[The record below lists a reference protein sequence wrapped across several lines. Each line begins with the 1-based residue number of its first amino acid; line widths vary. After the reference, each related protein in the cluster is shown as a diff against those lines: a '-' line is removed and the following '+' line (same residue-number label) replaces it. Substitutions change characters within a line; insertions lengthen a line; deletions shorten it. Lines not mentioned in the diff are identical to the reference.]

1 MNPTLKRTCS
11 PSKTHLYLPVETPET
26 RPRASSAPAIPCFQ
40 VNGAVPRPP
49 STTSSGD
56 QTAQKKENSSTAAPL
71 QAALVPTPCTS
82 SSSLPPPPAPHS
94 PIPNTLSG
102 HISEQRAVVFRLHQ
116 EKTMKFISGTD
127 ASVAIRKL
135 SRQKLIE
142 ALKTAGYK
150 LDLDTFKK
158 WESTILQTIY
168 STVIDLDLSPQLN
181 SMLKSSQDDISD
193 EECSASESE
202 YPGEKI
208 KNTHL
213 SEELGTLCELFYSM
227 LSAKITQR
235 SQDLR
240 TKETKRYQAL
250 HKKETTKTE
259 CYQDIPKKEP
269 AFAKRPSAAR
279 EETASLED
287 LLALTQQDVTET
299 LTRFKE
305 ISALKDELSFKAA
318 VKKETRTILASVAAF
333 GGGTATSALGA
344 GVGVATG
351 TAAAVA
357 WPLAAAG
364 ITAAAI
370 GSGAAVAAVTKTH
383 QEAVKLE
390 NNQRKQ
396 QLEVLMG
403 RSGLDHRQ
411 SATDSSHFTHHG
423 SSSLVIVPSHVQGK
437 LSLSSLKSSR
447 AEVVKQLEILE
458 AQRETLLQERRRN
471 SASGNTPSLSQ
482 SSSSS
487 SSSSQTGSGLS
498 PEIDSLTETIT
509 QYHEH
514 LGGLNTNIARLTSKA
529 QSEGS
534 VRRHFRQLK
543 EKLTRGQEHAD
554 TEPLNTP

>member
-1 MNPTLKRTCS
+1 MQRTNS
-11 PSKTHLYLPVETPET
+11 PLKTHLTIPVTGIET
-26 RPRASSAPAIPCFQ
+26 RQRAASAPVPPLPHFR
-40 VNGAVPRPP
+40 VEGAVPQPP
-49 STTSSGD
+49 SRTPSGD
-56 QTAQKKENSSTAAPL
+56 QTPQDVQNSPTVAPL
-71 QAALVPTPCTS
+71 QATFVSSPSAS
-82 SSSLPPPPAPHS
+82 SSSSTPSPAKEDSSHA
-94 PIPNTLSG
+94 LSG

-116 EKTMKFISGTD
+116 EKTMKFIPGTD

-135 SRQKLIE
+135 SRQTLIE

-158 WESTILQTIY
+158 WESIILQTIY

-240 TKETKRYQAL
+240 TKETERYQAL
-250 HKKETTKTE
+250 HKKETTETE

-269 AFAKRPSAAR
+269 SFAKRPSAAR
-279 EETASLED
+279 EETASLEA
-287 LLALTQQDVTET
+287 LLALTQQDVAET

-305 ISALKDELSFKAA
+305 ISVLKDELSFKDA

-333 GGGTATSALGA
+333 GGGTATSTLGA

-370 GSGAAVAAVTKTH
+370 ASGAAVAAVTKTH
-383 QEAVKLE
+383 QAAVKLE

-423 SSSLVIVPSHVQGK
+423 SSSLVIVPSHVKGK
-437 LSLSSLKSSR
+437 LSLSSLKESR
-447 AEVVKQLEILE
+447 DNVIGQIQHAE
-458 AQRETLLQERRRN
+458 ARRTSLLQEMRRN
-471 SASGNTPSLSQ
+471 SALGNTASPSQ

-487 SSSSQTGSGLS
+487 SSSSQTGDGLS
-498 PEIDSLTETIT
+498 SSEISSLSETISHL
-509 QYHEH
+509 HES
-514 LGGLNTNIARLTSKA
+514 LEVLNTRIDHLTSKA